1 MANNEKIRPINLE
14 NLGTLVDEIKSRYAT
29 KTALA
34 ALDERVE
41 TLEGVGAEAN
51 VLEGVKVN
59 GTALAIANKMV
70 DVLIATGDTNGSIKV
85 NGTDVS
91 VAGLAALA
99 FKADISASDLSAAFK
114 TAFDAKAEQTS
125 IDTLIGNV
133 SGDNA
138 KSVRTISAEEVA
150 KIVAGADQSYDT
162 LKEIADWIMSDTTGA
177 AAMANDISALKTKLV
192 LGTHEVG
199 GEQVEY
205 ATVRAYVEAVT
216 AGFISLTTLSSETT
230 GTGNAITGASYNSA
244 TGKTT
249 FTKGATFTEAVVPAA
264 AGNLAG
270 LTAAGQL
277 QDSGK
282 AIGDFVLHSEIQ
294 AVTAAEV
301 QALFE
306 D

>member
-1 MANNEKIRPINLE
+1 MPNDAMKLITLP

-29 KTALA
+29 KTSLSAAETRIKALE
-34 ALDERVE
+34 D
-41 TLEGVGAEAN
+41 VGAEAN

-99 FKADISASDLSAAFK
+99 FKAEVSAADLSAALAA
-114 TAFDAKAEQTS
+114 TLNAKAEQTS
-125 IDTLIGNV
+125 IDTLVGNV
-133 SGDNA
+133 AGDNA

-150 KIVAGADQSYDT
+150 KIVAGADESYDT
-162 LKEIADWIMSDTTGA
+162 LKEIADWIKSDTTGA
-177 AAMANDISALKTKLV
+177 AKMAADIDALEAKLV

-205 ATVRAYVEAVT
+205 ATVKAYVEAVT
-216 AGFISLTTLSSETT
+216 AGFISLAALSAETT
-230 GTGNAITGASYNSA
+230 GTGNAITSA
-244 TGKTT
+244 AYDSSTGKTT
-249 FTKGATFTEAVVPAA
+249 FTKGATFTEAVTPAA

-270 LTAAGQL
+270 LTATGQL

-282 AIGDFVLHSEIQ
+282 AISDFVQHNEIQ

>member
-1 MANNEKIRPINLE
+1 MPTDKIRPINLE
-14 NLGTLVDEIKSRYAT
+14 NLGTLVTEIKSRYAT
-29 KTALA
+29 KTALSA
-34 ALDERVE
+34 VTDRITALEN
-41 TLEGVGAEAN
+41 VGAEAN

-70 DVLIATGDTNGSIKV
+70 DILIATGTADGSIKV

-91 VAGLAALA
+91 IAGLAALA
-99 FKADISASDLSAAFK
+99 YKAEVSAADLS
-114 TAFDAKAEQTS
+114 TALATTINNKAEQTA
-125 IDTLIGNV
+125 IDTLVGNV

-177 AAMANDISALKTKLV
+177 AKMATDITALQTKLE

-205 ATVRAYVEAVT
+205 STVKAYVEAIT
-216 AGFISLTTLSSETT
+216 ATFISLTALSASTS
-230 GTGNAITGASYNSA
+230 GDGNAITAASYDNT
-244 TGKTT
+244 TGAFS
-249 FTKGATFTEAVVPAA
+249 FTKGKTFTEAVTPAA
-264 AGNLAG
+264 AGNLAS

-282 AIGDFVLHSEIQ
+282 AISDFVQHSEIQ

>member
-1 MANNEKIRPINLE
+1 MPTDKIRPINLE
-14 NLGTLVDEIKSRYAT
+14 NLGTLVTEIKSRYAT
-29 KTALA
+29 KTALSA
-34 ALDERVE
+34 VTDRITALEN
-41 TLEGVGAEAN
+41 VGAEAN

-70 DVLIATGDTNGSIKV
+70 DILIATGTADGSIKV

-99 FKADISASDLSAAFK
+99 YKAEVSAADLS
-114 TAFDAKAEQTS
+114 TALATTINNKAEQTA
-125 IDTLIGNV
+125 IDTLVGNV

-177 AAMANDISALKTKLV
+177 AKMATDITALQTKLE

-205 ATVRAYVEAVT
+205 STVKAYVEAIT
-216 AGFISLTTLSSETT
+216 ATFISLTALSASTS
-230 GTGNAITGASYNSA
+230 GDGNAITAASYDNT
-244 TGKTT
+244 TGAFS
-249 FTKGATFTEAVVPAA
+249 FTKGKTFTEAVTPAA
-264 AGNLAG
+264 AGNLAS

-282 AIGDFVLHSEIQ
+282 AISDFVQHSEIQ